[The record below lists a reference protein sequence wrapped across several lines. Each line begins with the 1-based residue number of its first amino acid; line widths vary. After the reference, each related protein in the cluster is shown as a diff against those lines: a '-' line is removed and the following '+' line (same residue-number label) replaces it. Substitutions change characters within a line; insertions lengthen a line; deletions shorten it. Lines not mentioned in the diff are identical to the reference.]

1 MLQKLNDYFILNS
14 DKTYIYSFI
23 FLMIYAIYTSFSKVI
38 HSLNITG
45 DLPFIE
51 IDSFWF
57 LNQAKVI
64 LFNTFSLNYND
75 IYSFDLYGYLLAFTH
90 YLTGVNLEIISFYSP
105 ILFSVLTVIIILLL
119 FKDNRLIGFF
129 TALLLM
135 SSSTYVFRTSV
146 GYSDTDSGIV
156 FFIFLF
162 IYSLMKLK
170 KEFVFISAFLFH
182 WWYLNAT
189 IILFPIIVLFFIFN
203 YKKNKELTI
212 DISFFA
218 ITALLPLHFS
228 FKFVLILFYN
238 YLKKYQIWFL
248 ILTLIL
254 FSYNLF
260 FKIFN
265 KVTYY
270 LNPIIEQKLNIP
282 SLVED
287 STRTT
292 ETRLISF
299 IDMLHYTGIEIILFN
314 AAAIIGFC
322 LASYFYKKEFIYF
335 IPIFLLGLMGL
346 ISGVR
351 FFLYLEIAL
360 ALGLSY
366 LIYVLYLNKKL
377 VGITLMLV
385 VSFFSIKNIN
395 YGINLDLFPSNNIKD
410 SLHNIKDISSS
421 INKDSN
427 IVLLQWG
434 LGHIF
439 SFYSDSLTSRNGAYH
454 TALMNY
460 FSLNNFI
467 NKNETEF
474 INNYTNYFNE
484 YRNLIKNKEPF
495 FNIDKFIKY
504 SIQDK
509 IELPILDKDMY
520 VLIPFK
526 ITNDLFKDLGTNE
539 TLKHI
544 SIDPVRESGNGIFA
558 YIEDNKPK
566 HLLFK
571 DSELHEFNKD
581 NKEVIVNEAGHLN
594 LLFMDKYIVTY
605 DKSIKDSFLIT
616 LLSGKSNNFELI
628 KVNKEFVL
636 FKLKGI

>member
-299 IDMLHYTGIEIILFN
+299 VDMLHYTGIEIILFN

-322 LASYFYKKEFIYF
+322 LASYFYKKEFVYF
-335 IPIFLLGLMGL
+335 IPIFLLGLIGL

-366 LIYVLYLNKKL
+366 LIYLLYLNKKL

>member
-299 IDMLHYTGIEIILFN
+299 VDMLHYTVIEKILFN
-314 AAAIIGFC
+314 AAAKIGFC
-322 LASYFYKKEFIYF
+322 L
-335 IPIFLLGLMGL
+335 
-346 ISGVR
+346 V
-351 FFLYLEIAL
+351 FF
-360 ALGLSY
+360 
-366 LIYVLYLNKKL
+366 
-377 VGITLMLV
+377 
-385 VSFFSIKNIN
+385 
-395 YGINLDLFPSNNIKD
+395 
-410 SLHNIKDISSS
+410 
-421 INKDSN
+421 
-427 IVLLQWG
+427 
-434 LGHIF
+434 
-439 SFYSDSLTSRNGAYH
+439 
-454 TALMNY
+454 
-460 FSLNNFI
+460 
-467 NKNETEF
+467 
-474 INNYTNYFNE
+474 
-484 YRNLIKNKEPF
+484 
-495 FNIDKFIKY
+495 
-504 SIQDK
+504 
-509 IELPILDKDMY
+509 
-520 VLIPFK
+520 
-526 ITNDLFKDLGTNE
+526 
-539 TLKHI
+539 
-544 SIDPVRESGNGIFA
+544 
-558 YIEDNKPK
+558 
-566 HLLFK
+566 
-571 DSELHEFNKD
+571 
-581 NKEVIVNEAGHLN
+581 
-594 LLFMDKYIVTY
+594 
-605 DKSIKDSFLIT
+605 
-616 LLSGKSNNFELI
+616 
-628 KVNKEFVL
+628 
-636 FKLKGI
+636 

>member
-57 LNQAKVI
+57 LNQAKAI

-299 IDMLHYTGIEIILFN
+299 VDMLHYTGIEIILFN

-322 LASYFYKKEFIYF
+322 LASYFYKKEFVYF
-335 IPIFLLGLMGL
+335 IPIFLLGLIGL

-366 LIYVLYLNKKL
+366 LIYLLYLNKKL